1 MFREE
6 ESVFLKGFY
15 AEAEDVQLC
24 GNNKIMSKN
33 ERAVKDTYLRLVR
46 QLKALREA
54 ALLWGRSWQKPLTAE
69 IDPLEIHWTNQGKHI
84 SLNKLFCSCRTSKE
98 HIFKMLQYL

>member
-15 AEAEDVQLC
+15 TEAEDVQLR

-54 ALLWGRSWQKPLTAE
+54 ALL
-69 IDPLEIHWTNQGKHI
+69 
-84 SLNKLFCSCRTSKE
+84 
-98 HIFKMLQYL
+98 